1 MYALIAVGLINSRL
15 VNWVVINIYS
25 SY

>member
-15 VNWVVINIYS
+15 VNGVVINIYS